1 MKVNNNNN
9 NNEENTMTKTWEKL
23 SDVEQDRWREEATEY
38 LIKMAWLPL
47 SDDVWATDKYTD
59 QIEAKAIEMFES
71 HEALRLDALAN

>member
-1 MKVNNNNN
+1 MKVSNNN

-23 SDVEQDRWREEATEY
+23 SDVEQDKWREKATER
-38 LIKMAWLPL
+38 LIHAGWLPL

-59 QIEAKAIEMFES
+59 QIENKAIEMFES